1 MVDQEQRRRW
11 EGFAKT
17 NPEFYI
23 WTDVAHGDDFA
34 ASGRRD
40 AERILALCEPHL
52 KGREVVLEI
61 GCGMGRLLLPM
72 AERFERAVGVDIS
85 ATMLGHLKE
94 RCAAAGVGNV
104 TGALTEDAWDREPVL
119 DLAYSHIVF
128 QHIGNW
134 GDISDYFRRV
144 AGALA
149 PGGVFYAQFDTRP
162 QTLAYRVKTA
172 LPDFLLPTTMR
183 RGVRRIRRTVAEI
196 EQLAKANGLRTV
208 SRTGEG
214 STDTAFVF
222 VR

>member
-1 MVDQEQRRRW
+1 MVDQAQRRRW
-11 EGFAKT
+11 ERFATT

-40 AERILALCEPHL
+40 AERIFALCEPHL
-52 KGREVVLEI
+52 ARRQVVLEI
-61 GCGMGRLLLPM
+61 GCGMGRLLMPM
-72 AERFERAVGVDIS
+72 AERFGRAVGVDIS
-85 ATMLGHLKE
+85 ATMLAHLRE
-94 RCAAAGVGNV
+94 RCAAAGVENV
-104 TGALTEDAWDREPVL
+104 TGALPEDAWDGDAVL

-128 QHIGNW
+128 QHIGKW
-134 GDISDYFRRV
+134 DDIADYFRRV
-144 AGALA
+144 ASALA
-149 PGGVFYAQFDTRP
+149 PGGVFYAQFDTRSRTVP
-162 QTLAYRVKTA
+162 YRVKTA

-196 EQLAKANGLRTV
+196 ERLATSCGLRTV
-208 SRTGEG
+208 SQSGEG